1 MLFYFSKHQS
11 ILIYKAILF
20 FHLFYS
26 LFLCSTSF
34 CFSSSERFL
43 YRSRQYCSYLFF
55 TSSEILWN
63 LLNPFIGF
71 LVIFSR
77 WFFSFSYIWKKKIY
91 RKINI
96 KKWFKMFD
104 GVNMINFFMNHKK
117 VLSKSLKN
125 RLNILKIMFFCDT
138 ILFIKKIIK

>member
-1 MLFYFSKHQS
+1 M
-11 ILIYKAILF
+11 
-20 FHLFYS
+20 
-26 LFLCSTSF
+26 
-34 CFSSSERFL
+34 
-43 YRSRQYCSYLFF
+43 
-55 TSSEILWN
+55 
-63 LLNPFIGF
+63 
-71 LVIFSR
+71 
-77 WFFSFSYIWKKKIY
+77 KKKIY